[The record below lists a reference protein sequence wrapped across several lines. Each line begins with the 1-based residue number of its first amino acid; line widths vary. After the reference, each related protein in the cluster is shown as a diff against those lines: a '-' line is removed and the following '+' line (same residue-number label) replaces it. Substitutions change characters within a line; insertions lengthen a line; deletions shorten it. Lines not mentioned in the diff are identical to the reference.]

1 MSGDA
6 QDLLGGSIEV
16 KRLRALI
23 APFLLVAIVTVGTW
37 GLAVTVAPWDSY
49 MHDPMAS
56 GPPDVSFTFGLL
68 AFFMAGVVAGVVGGG
83 GVGWIGAA
91 GGLVGGN
98 VVAAAVWNVPV
109 LAQPTTA
116 AVGLVPLTVGYAIG
130 QVLTDPMR
138 RRRLVIAC
146 GVGLWL
152 PFAALTTLG
161 LLAAV
166 SSPGLGE
173 GDWPT
178 VLVAGLVTVLIP
190 PGLLLI
196 RAAATRLLGR
206 LALVVVGWGVA
217 AWALLDGGYGRPL
230 WDAHVSVPLIA
241 IMLTGVILG
250 LLLGGAAFLYRAEPT
265 PLPEVSATD

>member
-37 GLAVTVAPWDSY
+37 GLAVTVAPGDSY

-98 VVAAAVWNVPV
+98 VVATAVWNVPV
-109 LAQPTTA
+109 LGQPTTA

-138 RRRLVIAC
+138 RRRLVFAC

-190 PGLLLI
+190 LGLLLI

-241 IMLTGVILG
+241 VMLTGVILG
-250 LLLGGAAFLYRAEPT
+250 LLLGSAAFLYRSQPT
-265 PLPEVSATD
+265 PSPDVSATD